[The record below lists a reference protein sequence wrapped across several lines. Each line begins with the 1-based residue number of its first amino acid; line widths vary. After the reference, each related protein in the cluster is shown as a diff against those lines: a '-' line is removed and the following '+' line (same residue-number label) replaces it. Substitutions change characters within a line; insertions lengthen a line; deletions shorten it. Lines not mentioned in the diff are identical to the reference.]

1 MERNFRVTKPNPPR
15 SARAPRARRLA
26 AWAAGAAAIVALP
39 SAGYAVGLLGDD
51 ATAPVTNRFAAFAA
65 FTPAS
70 GDPRVAQIVAERSG
84 SEARFVRFTPAGV
97 TDQGSRSVTVAVRVD
112 QELARAISV
121 RSAIEAASED
131 RVAAIG
137 PRIAPTRYNLGLARG
152 YSSFAR
158 TAPVATPIADAGIPD
173 LAAYAPS
180 AGVADKPS
188 RFAARVQLEDG
199 VVGTEAT
206 RQLVRRQNQPIV
218 DQSLDVAG
226 SYRLTRN
233 LDVTAGVRYSQE
245 RDRLAPLPDIEEQD
259 SQAIYIGT
267 QFRF

>member
-1 MERNFRVTKPNPPR
+1 MERNFRVSWPNASR
-15 SARAPRARRLA
+15 SAPARRFA
-26 AWAAGAAAIVALP
+26 AWAAGAALVVALP
-39 SAGYAVGLLGDD
+39 SAGYAVGLLGND
-51 ATAPVTNRFAAFAA
+51 ANPSAANRFAAFAAFAA

-70 GDPRVAQIVAERSG
+70 GDPRVAQIVAVRSG
-84 SEARFVRFTPAGV
+84 SEERFVRFTPAGL
-97 TDQGSRSVTVAVRVD
+97 TNEGSRSVTVAVRVD
-112 QELARAISV
+112 QEVARAISV
-121 RSAIEAASED
+121 R
-131 RVAAIG
+131 AAIAAAGDDRLAAAG

-158 TAPVATPIADAGIPD
+158 VAPVATPIADAGIPD

-180 AGVADKPS
+180 PGVAEEPS

-199 VVGTEAT
+199 AAGVP
-206 RQLVRRQNQPIV
+206 RQNRPIV

-245 RDRLAPLPDIEEQD
+245 HDRLVPLPDIEQQD